1 MMNIRNIYDLT
12 VYLIV
17 YERVCKLSRLVRRY
31 SRASFTLL
39 LVMPTITRRRQG
51 VLVVVSM
58 LDSKN
63 ERNENFLLY
72 LQFLDYACEMDR
84 RRNNRRERK
93 RETKLY
99 TVDNQI
105 KNQTKKSARER
116 ERERERSQRRGKK
129 INHEK

>member
-84 RRNNRRERK
+84 RRNNRRERDK
-93 RETKLY
+93 
-99 TVDNQI
+99 TVHSGQPN
-105 KNQTKKSARER
+105 KKSN
-116 ERERERSQRRGKK
+116 KK
-129 INHEK
+129 K

>member
-84 RRNNRRERK
+84 RRNNRRG
-93 RETKLY
+93 ETKLY